1 MSRVWKQNFRA
12 RPLKPL
18 RYELTFK
25 HNVYMSQLKK
35 NTVLENPK
43 YWDYLGIILDFVVD
57 VPKFNQERLV
67 AILAF
72 GLLRSCH

>member
-1 MSRVWKQNFRA
+1 MSRVWKQNFRV

-35 NTVLENPK
+35 HST
-43 YWDYLGIILDFVVD
+43 
-57 VPKFNQERLV
+57 
-67 AILAF
+67 
-72 GLLRSCH
+72 